1 MPLRVILPFQVN
13 LDGSS
18 LEILY
23 GLHRKRLMRR
33 IVFAETLEDLQT
45 PRTDMYVHMKGTV

>member
-18 LEILY
+18 LEIYALR
-23 GLHRKRLMRR
+23 RKRLMRR

-45 PRTDMYVHMKGTV
+45 PCTDMYVNMKGTV